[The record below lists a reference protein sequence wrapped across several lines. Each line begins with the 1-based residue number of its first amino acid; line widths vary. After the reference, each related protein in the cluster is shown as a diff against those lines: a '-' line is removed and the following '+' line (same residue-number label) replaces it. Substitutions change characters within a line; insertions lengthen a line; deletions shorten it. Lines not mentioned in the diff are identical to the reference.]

1 MLRASPP
8 LLQKW
13 VRIVPHIVDT
23 PSLASAIGLVI
34 WSHQS
39 RLAALLTAKVIA
51 LIGYIVLGSI
61 ALQRG
66 RTKEQRLAV
75 FLAAL
80 ELSFYIG
87 MTAVTKRLFPFA

>member
-39 RLAALLTAKVIA
+39 ISGLAALLTAKVIA

-75 FLAAL
+75 FVAAL
-80 ELSFYIG
+80 SCLSTSG
-87 MTAVTKRLFPFA
+87 